1 MAKKRGFN
9 NKKEEEVEKVKI
21 SKESLKE
28 ALILFKYLKPYRG
41 KFIGGLIF
49 IALSAISTLAF
60 PVLLG
65 KMIDAA
71 SPEMV
76 GQLEMARNPIQNQF
90 GFDLKSLHLSLNTVL
105 ILIFV
110 QLTLQT
116 LFSFMRIYLFTEV
129 GEKSLA
135 DMRKDLY

>member
-28 ALILFKYLKPYRG
+28 ALVLFKYLKPYRG

-76 GQLEMARNPIQNQF
+76 GQLEMARNPIQNHRT
-90 GFDLKSLHLSLNTVL
+90 LKIS
-105 ILIFV
+105 
-110 QLTLQT
+110 
-116 LFSFMRIYLFTEV
+116 FSFFNICNNI
-129 GEKSLA
+129 GS
-135 DMRKDLY
+135 